1 MGSAPVPTGDE
12 LLKILGALGNPH
24 RMRIIQALTGG
35 RNYVSRLARDL
46 GISRPL
52 LHMHL
57 QRLEAAGLVVGSLE
71 LSEDGKA
78 MKFFE
83 VAPFVYRLTP
93 EAIAAA
99 AASLTEADAAGAAA
113 GPAPEATPRGRRRR
127 TPEPDPPTAEGPGSA
142 PPDPV
147 RPDSVRPDAGQ
158 PDDADRPDPADAA
171 RAKRSVNP

>member
-83 VAPFVYRLTP
+83 VTPFVYRLTP

-99 AASLTEADAAGAAA
+99 AASLTEAGAAA
-113 GPAPEATPRGRRRR
+113 EPAPEATPRSRRRR
-127 TPEPDPPTAEGPGSA
+127 APEPDPPAAAEGPGTA
-142 PPDPV
+142 PPDP
-147 RPDSVRPDAGQ
+147 VRPDAGQ